1 MLQLIGLSHL
11 SDKELLL
18 LVFIAICCTLVF
30 GYITDM
36 IMRSI
41 GFGIFGNTFI
51 SMSGILVGLAAY
63 NRYYGRLT
71 APDVGMVMAFVLTSI
86 MLHLIVLSVLR
97 RVLRM

>member
-18 LVFIAICCTLVF
+18 LVFIAICCSLAF
-30 GYITDM
+30 GYIIDM

-41 GFGIFGNTFI
+41 GFGIFGNAFI

-71 APDVGMVMAFVLTSI
+71 APDVGIVMAFALTSI

-97 RVLRM
+97 RALRM